1 MLPPREHGPAFLRR
15 RAILLPLLSAALLGA
30 LLLHDSAPAV
40 EAQTLEKPEA
50 AQLVR
55 LHLGAY
61 LFWHESSG
69 ADGYEIQIRSQS
81 GGTWGSWSSIS
92 YTGTTQPATVTGLVA
107 GTRYQWR
114 IRATSG
120 SEQSEW
126 STHDDVND
134 LAYNWTVESL
144 GRSIANPAV
153 LQSAEPGDP
162 GEVTV
167 TWTHGPARSGV
178 TITGWTVGYRLFSE
192 PVDQIRQTSLLA
204 ASATMAT
211 VTGLTGG
218 EQYEFWVRPYVGG
231 YPGRTSNALE
241 ATPTTTSTPP
251 VPTQSSDATLR
262 ALSVSA
268 GSISPA
274 FSSTTYAYT
283 VSVASGVASTTV
295 TPTVNHSDATVT
307 VNGTTV
313 ASGTASGSIPLVVGD
328 NTITVRVTAEN
339 GVTQDYTVTITR
351 QSRDADLS
359 ALVASAAT
367 SESATYLPQ
376 TLTPAFAAGTTSYAA
391 TVGNAMTHA
400 KLTPTV
406 ADPGTPDQ
414 PRATVQV
421 GRRGATLATVVSG
434 QDSDPI
440 ALSVGANE
448 ITVRVTA
455 EDTSFTRNYTVT
467 ITRQARDAV
476 EGSLPAPSGLTVT
489 PCPHCLSVTWTA
501 PGGDGGRLRCALHHR
516 GRGGAG
522 RRRGCGL
529 LRSPARG
536 ADRQPAPGPGLGDAV
551 PWPPC
556 RTQVRHRLP
565 AARPGIPGAGAG
577 VQQPGHRPL
586 GRGQRHAAGGATHR
600 DPVGLGGAGA

>member
-1 MLPPREHGPAFLRR
+1 MFDTGSNCSRAPLALSLSKGLDSTGSPRAATPPNLHAGHISRLRRVPAFPRH

-30 LLLHDSAPAV
+30 LLLHGSAPAV

-92 YTGTTQPATVTGLVA
+92 YTGTTQPATVTGLAA

-241 ATPTTTSTPP
+241 ATPTTTSTYPLQCPRSPRTRRCGRCRSRREASRRPSPP
-251 VPTQSSDATLR
+251 P
-262 ALSVSA
+262 
-268 GSISPA
+268 P
-274 FSSTTYAYT
+274 
-283 VSVASGVASTTV
+283 
-295 TPTVNHSDATVT
+295 TPT
-307 VNGTTV
+307 
-313 ASGTASGSIPLVVGD
+313 P
-328 NTITVRVTAEN
+328 
-339 GVTQDYTVTITR
+339 
-351 QSRDADLS
+351 
-359 ALVASAAT
+359 
-367 SESATYLPQ
+367 
-376 TLTPAFAAGTTSYAA
+376 
-391 TVGNAMTHA
+391 
-400 KLTPTV
+400 
-406 ADPGTPDQ
+406 
-414 PRATVQV
+414 
-421 GRRGATLATVVSG
+421 
-434 QDSDPI
+434 
-440 ALSVGANE
+440 
-448 ITVRVTA
+448 
-455 EDTSFTRNYTVT
+455 
-467 ITRQARDAV
+467 
-476 EGSLPAPSGLTVT
+476 
-489 PCPHCLSVTWTA
+489 
-501 PGGDGGRLRCALHHR
+501 
-516 GRGGAG
+516 
-522 RRRGCGL
+522 
-529 LRSPARG
+529 
-536 ADRQPAPGPGLGDAV
+536 
-551 PWPPC
+551 
-556 RTQVRHRLP
+556 
-565 AARPGIPGAGAG
+565 
-577 VQQPGHRPL
+577 
-586 GRGQRHAAGGATHR
+586 
-600 DPVGLGGAGA
+600 